1 MDVLPQLIA
10 SGLAV
15 GSLYAL
21 MAVGFVL
28 IFKTTDVV
36 NFAHGDMAM
45 VSTFVALMALRS
57 WSWPFWAALGAAVV
71 TGFLVGALANLL
83 LRPAVSRGASVFSLM
98 IATLGISMMI
108 NALAGNFFGY
118 QPQSFPPLI
127 RGRPFV
133 LFDVVR
139 ITPHNALVFGMA
151 GALAL
156 TLFAILKYT
165 RLGTAMRAM
174 AQNSRAALLMGVN
187 VRNVSIL
194 AWGIGAAM
202 GAIAGVLVAP
212 APGVNLSLN
221 SMVLVLI
228 KGFAAAVLGGF
239 TSLPGAFVGGLIV
252 GVVENLL
259 GFYVSTQ
266 FQTTFVFLLI
276 VVVLAVR
283 PRGLLGAPVAG
294 RRA

>member
-1 MDVLPQLIA
+1 VEFLPQLIA

-45 VSTFVALMALRS
+45 VSTFVALTALRA
-57 WSWPFWAALGAAVV
+57 WEWPFWAALGAAVV

-83 LRPAVSRGASVFSLM
+83 LRPAVTRGASVFSLM

-108 NALAGNFFGY
+108 NALAGHTFGY

-133 LFDVVR
+133 LFDAVR
-139 ITPHNALVFGMA
+139 ITPHNALVFAMA
-151 GALAL
+151 GVMALAL
-156 TLFAILKYT
+156 FAVLKYT

-174 AQNSRAALLMGVN
+174 AQNGRAALLMGVLG
-187 VRNVSIL
+187 REPLGGGSR
-194 AWGIGAAM
+194 AFTRAPRPGRTGGGPARCCAPRR
-202 GAIAGVLVAP
+202 GTRRSSAP
-212 APGVNLSLN
+212 ATPPRPGRS
-221 SMVLVLI
+221 
-228 KGFAAAVLGGF
+228 
-239 TSLPGAFVGGLIV
+239 
-252 GVVENLL
+252 
-259 GFYVSTQ
+259 
-266 FQTTFVFLLI
+266 
-276 VVVLAVR
+276 
-283 PRGLLGAPVAG
+283 RGS
-294 RRA
+294 R